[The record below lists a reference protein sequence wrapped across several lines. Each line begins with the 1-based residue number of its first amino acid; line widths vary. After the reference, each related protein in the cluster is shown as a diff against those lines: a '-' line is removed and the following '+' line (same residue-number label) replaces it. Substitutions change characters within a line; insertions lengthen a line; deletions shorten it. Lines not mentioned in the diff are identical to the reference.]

1 MIAAHEWFA
10 SEAAWWWP
18 RVADHLWQATLFA
31 LVVVAASLA
40 LKHAPARLRHS
51 LWLLASAKFI
61 VPAALFVFLAEQA
74 GVASSWFLSD
84 LLRTAQNLFFLHGFT
99 EPVTVI
105 LNSYEISVFA
115 LDTGHN
121 ELHCALAGIWLT
133 GCVILLAVW
142 GMRRRRFLQA
152 LKRGRSMQFGREWE
166 ALKNARESLGIRRD
180 VELVISSCKIEPTV
194 CRVWT
199 PVIMLPESIA
209 EYLDDVELNAIMLH
223 ELVHIQR
230 RDNLIGNL
238 QMAVCA
244 LLWFHPLVWLIS
256 RKLYDER
263 EQACDERVLEICAAP
278 EAYAASI
285 LKVVRFTFGWKVAGV
300 TGAASGTNLRRRIEN
315 IMSTNNTKQ
324 NAIGPRL
331 LAGTLLGLALAL
343 MVVAGVNSRADTAS
357 EVAIMAVDA
366 NEPGKSNTYAD
377 LTAAVQKKGKPPLP
391 PLPPSPPQV
400 PQPPQPAQ
408 EVHPAQPSQPA
419 QASQPTNPSQESQP
433 SHPAQPS
440 QPDQPPPPPGRSSMI
455 TRSTPPPP
463 PPRTAD
469 VQDKSSSK
477 AEKEESAQKQDKREV
492 VKGELI
498 EAPQPSYPDEAKE
511 QKIEGV
517 VTVSIVIDE
526 EGKVISAKVANGHQ
540 LLHDASRDAAF
551 KARFKPTT
559 VNGKPAKV
567 SGAMTYNFVL
577 DKK

>member
-1 MIAAHEWFA
+1 MRATHDWFA
-10 SEAAWWWP
+10 SEAAWWLP

-61 VPAALFVFLAEQA
+61 VPAALFVVLAEQA
-74 GVASSWFLSD
+74 GDASSWFLSD
-84 LLRTAQNLFFLHGFT
+84 LLRTAQNAFFLHGFT

-105 LNSYEISVFA
+105 VNEFSVFA
-115 LDTGHN
+115 TDPAGHN

-133 GCVILLAVW
+133 GSVILLAVW

-166 ALKNARESLGIRRD
+166 ALKNARESLGMKRD

-194 CRVWT
+194 CRIWN
-199 PVIMLPESIA
+199 PVITLPESIA
-209 EYLDDVELNAIMLH
+209 KHLDDVELNAIMLH

-238 QMAVCA
+238 QMAICA
-244 LLWFHPLVWLIS
+244 ALWFHPLVWFIS

-263 EQACDERVLEICAAP
+263 EHACDERVLEICAAP

-315 IMSTNNTKQ
+315 IMTQNNTKR

-331 LAGTLLGLALAL
+331 LAGALLGLALVL

-357 EVAIMAVDA
+357 EVAGRAVEG
-366 NEPGKSNTYAD
+366 NEPVNTFAEG
-377 LTAAVQKKGKPPLP
+377 TAAFQKKAKPPLP
-391 PLPPSPPQV
+391 PAPPQEPPS
-400 PQPPQPAQ
+400 PQPAQ
-408 EVHPAQPSQPA
+408 KMNPAQPSQPA
-419 QASQPTNPSQESQP
+419 PASQPTNPSQESQP
-433 SHPAQPS
+433 THSAQPS
-440 QPDQPPPPPGRSSMI
+440 QPDQPSAPPPPSSV
-455 TRSTPPPP
+455 SAPSAPPPP
-463 PPRTAD
+463 PPRKEPD
-469 VQDKSSSK
+469 QDKSSSK
-477 AEKEESAQKQDKREV
+477 AQKEDNGEKQDKREV

-498 EAPQPSYPDEAKE
+498 EAPQPTYPDEAKE

-526 EGKVISAKVANGHQ
+526 EGKVISAKVASGHQ

-559 VNGKPAKV
+559 VSGKPAKV